1 MSRFAAL
8 DLNSLPAPSAI
19 EALSFEAT
27 LEARFVELEATLT
40 GEFEPSRVAEIMG
53 YARNIASSP
62 LRYLTESAAAREV
75 FLTNRINQKV
85 LSIFLATAAGSDL
98 DLIGAN
104 RGVVRKTLDASHAE
118 SDADN
123 ILLEGDE
130 FFRARIQLVVEA
142 WSPHGTEGSYVYW
155 ALDADNRVIDVA
167 VYGPNSD
174 LDPPIPSAEPKMVVL
189 SIEGDGTADADLV
202 DKVRQNCIPDKRR
215 PVGDKLTVISATP
228 VPYAIEAVL
237 HVTSQEAAAALE
249 VAALAAAEGFVNG
262 RIRIGRKLYR
272 ASIAAALSVQG
283 VVDVELISPAEN
295 IAIGPFEAAHCT
307 GISISMQTIA
317 GGWRDV

>member
-40 GEFEPSRVAEIMG
+40 GEFEPSKVAEIMG

-85 LSIFLATAAGSDL
+85 LSIFLATATGSDL

-104 RGVVRKTLDASHAE
+104 RGVVRKTLDASNAE
-118 SDADN
+118 SDDD
-123 ILLEGDE
+123 ILLERDD

-202 DKVRQNCIPDKRR
+202 DKVRQHCIPDKRR
-215 PVGDKLTVISATP
+215 PVGDKLTVISAMP

-249 VAALAAAEGFVNG
+249 VAAQAAAEGFVNG

-272 ASIAAALSVQG
+272 ASIAAALNVQG
-283 VVDVELISPAEN
+283 VVDIELISPADN
-295 IAIGPFEAAHCT
+295 IEIGPFEAAHCT